1 MLRRV
6 GGEGSEGS
14 VGRGAEEW
22 LRDRLQG
29 EVLPEQRAGL
39 AGTDL
44 GDLELFASRDRA
56 RAGRDLRPGRC
67 EPSSPRHMG
76 RPASIPTHAER
87 WTWAWFGFDQF
98 AGR

>member
-22 LRDRLQG
+22 LRDRLHG
-29 EVLPEQRAGL
+29 EVLLEQRAGL

-44 GDLELFASRDRA
+44 GDLELFASATAFEPDA
-56 RAGRDLRPGRC
+56 TCGPGVVD
-67 EPSSPRHMG
+67 
-76 RPASIPTHAER
+76 PAHLAV
-87 WTWAWFGFDQF
+87 WGDQPAF
-98 AGR
+98 